1 MPAKDT
7 RTTSSDRISTV
18 RGDIDADA
26 LGMTLTHEHLFV
38 WNPEFHRNFPALW
51 DSAAGVERAAQ
62 QLENAYELGI
72 RTIVDLTVLGQG
84 RDPQLIAQVAEKTR
98 VNIVL
103 ATGIYALDGLPQI
116 VRYRGP
122 GEILDMP
129 DPLVD
134 LLESDIRDGIAGTRA
149 KASLVK
155 FACEDQE
162 TGPTL
167 RRVAAAVAEVHRR
180 TGVPVVV
187 HTDPDRPNAL
197 LALDLLGKHGVDAGD
212 VVLAHAGDIADAGY
226 LREVAGSGAYIGCD
240 RFGMVMVPEEQRV
253 SNVLELVA
261 RGHLRQLL
269 LSHDC
274 ASFIDHFPEEVRQSM
289 MPDWSYDH
297 LPLRVIPALRRAG
310 LTDGELTALFVDN
323 PRRLLTGRGPAD
335 PEAPHAG

>member
-7 RTTSSDRISTV
+7 RTASPDRISTV
-18 RGDIDADA
+18 RGDIDADS

-38 WNPEFHRNFPALW
+38 WNPEFHRNFPELW

-62 QLENAYELGI
+62 QLEKAYELGI

-134 LLESDIRDGIAGTRA
+134 LLESDIRDGIAGTTS

-187 HTDPDRPNAL
+187 HTDPERPNAL
-197 LALDLLGKHGVDAGD
+197 LALDLLAKHGVDAAD
-212 VVLAHAGDIADAGY
+212 VVLAHAGDITDTGY

-261 RGHLRQLL
+261 QGHLRQLL

-310 LTDGELTALFVDN
+310 LTDGELTALFEDN
-323 PRRLLTGRGPAD
+323 PRRLLTGRRPAD
-335 PEAPHAG
+335 PEVPHAG